1 MFENGKRFYG
11 LRSTYFCPSIP
22 QYSLNW
28 WRQPRV
34 PSVAVGHRDYHGG
47 FATRWLGTT
56 AMVLVLY
63 LLLLLFGSTRSVC
76 VSNSRVMV
84 HLDGYLIQQSNEATV
99 RPGHGFRSFQLN
111 NKGNNHFCLL
121 TNSYTRMGRSMLT
134 ELLSQSIHSFIH
146 PHGAW
151 PATSPESLATSL
163 LVLLDGS
170 GCAEY
175 ILPFIMSFY
184 NF

>member
-111 NKGNNHFCLL
+111 NKGNNHFLFIDKFIHSNG
-121 TNSYTRMGRSMLT
+121 TVDAHWIIKP
-134 ELLSQSIHSFIH
+134 IHSFIH
-146 PHGAW
+146 PHSAW